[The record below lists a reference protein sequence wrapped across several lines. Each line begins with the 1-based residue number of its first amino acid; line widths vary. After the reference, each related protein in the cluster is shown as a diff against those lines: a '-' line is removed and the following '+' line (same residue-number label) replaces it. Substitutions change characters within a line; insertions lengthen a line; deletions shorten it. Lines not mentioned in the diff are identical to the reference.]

1 MMEFDSLSLRDY
13 DFSQHRFG
21 GCQIDPEFEGSLIL
35 INKRRKKKVGQPEI
49 VINQNDSEFR
59 PELNRLN
66 PLDKEYAVYLFDKKE
81 INKLNFITFCLRKL
95 L

>member
-1 MMEFDSLSLRDY
+1 MMEFDALSLREY

-21 GCQIDPEFEGSLIL
+21 GCQIDPEIMGSLIL
-35 INKRRKKKVGQPEI
+35 INKRRKKVGESEI
-49 VINQNDSEFR
+49 VINRNDSELR

>member
-1 MMEFDSLSLRDY
+1 MMEFDDLSLRDY

-21 GCQIDPEFEGSLIL
+21 GCQIDPEIMGSLIL
-35 INKRRKKKVGQPEI
+35 INKHRKKVGESEI
-49 VINQNDSEFR
+49 VINLNDSEFQH
-59 PELNRLN
+59 ELNRLS
-66 PLDKEYAVYLFDKKE
+66 PLDNEYAVYLFDKKE